1 MGKVKN
7 NKVKLTV
14 RMGRNS
20 KYQTTMKA
28 LGQKNIM
35 ALCAL
40 LMAGMILTSAYA
52 KSPETISEPAAVIEF
67 EDDLSY
73 MDEIEEYVDEYLES
87 MMNVDTEEPNIIKVY
102 DENGDL
108 VLEENVL
115 ERELSDE
122 ATRLIR
128 QSEFLTEYDDT
139 TYYRLN
145 S

>member
-1 MGKVKN
+1 
-7 NKVKLTV
+7 
-14 RMGRNS
+14 
-20 KYQTTMKA
+20 MKT
-28 LGQKNIM
+28 LGQKSIL

-40 LMAGMILTSAYA
+40 LLVGTVLTSATA
-52 KSPETISEPAAVIEF
+52 TSPEKISQPESVIEF

-87 MMNVDTEEPNIIKVY
+87 MNVDTEEPNIIKVY

-108 VLEENVL
+108 VLEENIS